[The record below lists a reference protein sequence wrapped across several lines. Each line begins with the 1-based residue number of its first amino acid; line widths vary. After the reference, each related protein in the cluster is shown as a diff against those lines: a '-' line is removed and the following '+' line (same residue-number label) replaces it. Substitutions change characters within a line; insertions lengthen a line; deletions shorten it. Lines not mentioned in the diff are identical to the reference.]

1 MTSDSFWCSMLHT
14 HFVGDKDV
22 LRFNTWVL
30 TAVLTVVVVVVVIV
44 VQFLVSYLSV
54 CPVAQLLSSSVLIR
68 HHPATA
74 CNTTNFSRE
83 DGEYLYCSVKPH
95 ICKKKSLIFRTEAKE
110 TSFLPEVHAVI
121 TPAGFSPSL
130 KAVGVTKLTDT
141 FNWRK
146 KNKGKTPKLQFH
158 GFFLTAVMCCDELQ
172 CETYFSSSTSRIFP
186 WVTSREV
193 TFCSQTQTLRADS
206 KHTHRC
212 EHTA

>member
-30 TAVLTVVVVVVVIV
+30 TAVLTVVVVVVAIV

-95 ICKKKSLIFRTEAKE
+95 ICKKKKSDFQDWSEGNL
-110 TSFLPEVHAVI
+110 
-121 TPAGFSPSL
+121 FSPRSPCSNHTSWL
-130 KAVGVTKLTDT
+130 LTKSEGCGSH
-141 FNWRK
+141 K
-146 KNKGKTPKLQFH
+146 
-158 GFFLTAVMCCDELQ
+158 
-172 CETYFSSSTSRIFP
+172 
-186 WVTSREV
+186 
-193 TFCSQTQTLRADS
+193 
-206 KHTHRC
+206 THRYFQL
-212 EHTA
+212 T